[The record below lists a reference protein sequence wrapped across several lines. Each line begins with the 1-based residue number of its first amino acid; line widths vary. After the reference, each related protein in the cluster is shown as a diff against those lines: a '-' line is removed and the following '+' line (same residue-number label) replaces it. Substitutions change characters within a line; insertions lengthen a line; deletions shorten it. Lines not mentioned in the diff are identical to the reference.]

1 MRDKKYTITD
11 DEGNEYECT
20 PEDMASF
27 FRQARG
33 FPSILY
39 LGEIAGEGQSG
50 GRFVTEM
57 AKQLERAIVDD
68 IGVEEYHH
76 LMDVILEKVSA

>member
-33 FPSILY
+33 FPSILF
-39 LGEIAGEGQSG
+39 LGKMAGEGQSG
-50 GRFVTEM
+50 GRFVADM
-57 AKQLERAIVDD
+57 AHKLEQAIADD
-68 IGVEEYHH
+68 IGVEEYRK
-76 LMDVILEKVSA
+76 LMDVILEKVRA